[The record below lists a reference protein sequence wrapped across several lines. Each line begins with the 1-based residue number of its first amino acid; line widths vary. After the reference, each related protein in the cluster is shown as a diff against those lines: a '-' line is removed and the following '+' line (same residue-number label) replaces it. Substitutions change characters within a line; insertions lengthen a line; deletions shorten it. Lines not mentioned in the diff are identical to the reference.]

1 MFDELKKELQERP
14 FAAMLALTF
23 GALVGVIVSTA
34 TGQPFAGIAAGALV
48 AAVILAAA
56 R

>member
-23 GALVGVIVSTA
+23 GALV
-34 TGQPFAGIAAGALV
+34 